1 MKLKPP
7 IAVLAVIVIFAA
19 GILVSNATGLW
30 STKTTKT
37 PSRIASLETA
47 DAYDPNDIRGSFTF
61 GDISSLYGVPLE
73 DLAAAFGVDEK
84 VAVGFKCKDLETL
97 TEDTAEETDYE
108 IGTASVRMF
117 VADYL
122 GLPYTPTEETYLSAA
137 AAEILVEQGTMT
149 PEMSEYLTAHTVPAA

>member
-1 MKLKPP
+1 MKLKPQFA
-7 IAVLAVIVIFAA
+7 ILAVLVIFAA
-19 GILVSNATGLW
+19 GILITNAAGLW
-30 STKTTKT
+30 STTTTKT
-37 PSRIASLETA
+37 PSRIENLEAA
-47 DAYDPNDIRGSFTF
+47 DAYDPNDLRGSFTF

-84 VAVGFKCKDLETL
+84 AAADFKCKDLETL
-97 TEDTAEETDYE
+97 AEDTEYE

-137 AAEILVEQGTMT
+137 AAEILADQGNMT
-149 PEMSEYLTAHTVPAA
+149 PERSEYLAAHTIPAA